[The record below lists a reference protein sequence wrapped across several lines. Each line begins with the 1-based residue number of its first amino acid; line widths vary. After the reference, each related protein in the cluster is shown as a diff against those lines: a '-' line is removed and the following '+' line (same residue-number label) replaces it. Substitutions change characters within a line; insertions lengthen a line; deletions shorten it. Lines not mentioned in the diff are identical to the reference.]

1 MLVSVCMATYN
12 GGKYIREQVDSIL
25 NQEFK
30 ENPGVELEIV
40 VSDDGSTDD
49 TIKILESYND
59 ARILIYHHHN
69 SKTYKYLKAT
79 RACKCNFENAMS
91 KAKGEYIFLSDQD
104 DVWYP
109 WKMDRQLTMLRR
121 HGGVNS
127 AAFDMGDGNLKK
139 TGTVVYD
146 HDIPF
151 FTIKNKL
158 CLYGFSMAF
167 ARDELRYYLPIPSAV
182 TGHDTYI
189 QYSAMWRKKLH
200 FIDEPC
206 AIHRYSGQHNLTGF
220 GKNNLLPPLPIKVYF
235 RLVTWVSVI
244 WRSMVRGHRKAG

>member
-1 MLVSVCMATYN
+1 MLVSICMATYN

-25 NQEFK
+25 NQKFV
-30 ENPGVELEIV
+30 ENKDVEMELI

-59 ARILIYHHHN
+59 SRIKIFAHE
-69 SKTYKYLKAT
+69 KKKKYKYLNAN

-91 KAKGEYIFLSDQD
+91 KAQRDYIFLSDQD

-109 WKMDRQLTMLRR
+109 WKVDKQFSMLRL
-121 HGGVNS
+121 GGVNA
-127 AAFDMGDGNLKK
+127 AAFDMGDGSLNRFN
-139 TGTVVYD
+139 TNIYS

-151 FTIKNKL
+151 FTLKNRH

-167 ARDELRYYLPIPSAV
+167 EKKELAYYLPIPSMV
-182 TGHDTYI
+182 SGHDIYI
-189 QYSAMWRKKLH
+189 HFSAIWRKKLH

-206 AIHRYSGQHNLTGF
+206 AIHRYTGQHNVSSF
-220 GKNNLLPPLPIKVYF
+220 GKNNVLPPIPVKIYF
-235 RLVTWVSVI
+235 RLVTYFSVI
-244 WRSMVRGHRKAG
+244 WEV

>member
-1 MLVSVCMATYN
+1 MATYN

-69 SKTYKYLKAT
+69 NKRYKYLNAN

-91 KAKGEYIFLSDQD
+91 KAKGVYIFLSDQD

-121 HGGVNS
+121 HGG
-127 AAFDMGDGNLKK
+127 G
-139 TGTVVYD
+139 
-146 HDIPF
+146 
-151 FTIKNKL
+151 
-158 CLYGFSMAF
+158 
-167 ARDELRYYLPIPSAV
+167 
-182 TGHDTYI
+182 
-189 QYSAMWRKKLH
+189 
-200 FIDEPC
+200 
-206 AIHRYSGQHNLTGF
+206 
-220 GKNNLLPPLPIKVYF
+220 
-235 RLVTWVSVI
+235 
-244 WRSMVRGHRKAG
+244 